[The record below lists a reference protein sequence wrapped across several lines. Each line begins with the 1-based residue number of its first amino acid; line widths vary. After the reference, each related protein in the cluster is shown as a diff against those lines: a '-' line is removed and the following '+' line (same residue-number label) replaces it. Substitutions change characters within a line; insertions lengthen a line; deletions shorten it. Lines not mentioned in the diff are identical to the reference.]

1 LNRSTFLLFTKVEQE
16 KAQTPKS
23 LTSPLRGEVAAK
35 PTERGLRHA
44 NPIPLAQPPHP
55 LFNPN
60 MHPKP
65 DAIQFAR
72 QLRQADNDAE
82 ALMWLE
88 LKTKQLGG
96 YKFVRHFPI
105 GPYFADFLCRSERL
119 VVEIDGSQHSE
130 SSHDERRD
138 QFMAAEGYSIIRF
151 WNTDVYRE
159 RDAVCETIL
168 AALQGR
174 ITELVI
180 ADFKFI
186 PRQNEQKSPLRR
198 LRRHLSPEGRG

>member
-1 LNRSTFLLFTKVEQE
+1 MN
-16 KAQTPKS
+16 
-23 LTSPLRGEVAAK
+23 
-35 PTERGLRHA
+35 
-44 NPIPLAQPPHP
+44 
-55 LFNPN
+55 
-60 MHPKP
+60 PKP

-88 LKTKQLGG
+88 LKAKQLGG

-130 SSHDERRD
+130 SLHDVRRD
-138 QFMAAEGYSIIRF
+138 QFMAAQGYSIMRF
-151 WNTDVYRE
+151 WNTDVFKE
-159 RDAVCETIL
+159 RDAVVDTIL

-174 ITELVI
+174 ITELVL
-180 ADFKFI
+180 ADYKFI
-186 PRQNEQKSPLRR
+186 PRVR
-198 LRRHLSPEGRG
+198 